1 MKIKTIAISLYQHDN
16 GMSNS
21 ITDEDIQNEINKRLE
36 EAGVTTENIIDIKMN
51 TQFYDWSQSNDSL
64 TSIST
69 MVVWNIL
76 IAYKGE

>member
-64 TSIST
+64 TPIST

-76 IAYKGE
+76 ITYKGE